1 MVFSGIFRVSSI
13 ELSNYF
19 RIQLAETAY
28 LFNAAQNTV
37 EKECFCRKIKT
48 HKITNFLAKII
59 CFSYY

>member
-37 EKECFCRKIKT
+37 EKECFAVKLRPTK
-48 HKITNFLAKII
+48 L
-59 CFSYY
+59 